1 MQSSQAIAG
10 VQRAVKDLL
19 VWQATV
25 VQHNQTYEIM
35 HLAWVFFFK
44 WENEIGSLFLNDLL
58 TIAWLQD
65 EKSKHLKSRN

>member
-1 MQSSQAIAG
+1 MQSSHAIAG

-44 WENEIGSLFLNDLL
+44 WENEIGSLFSEWSSHNRMAARWKEQ
-58 TIAWLQD
+58 T
-65 EKSKHLKSRN
+65 LKIS

>member
-44 WENEIGSLFLNDLL
+44 
-58 TIAWLQD
+58 
-65 EKSKHLKSRN
+65 